1 MSTDVQPPSEAAD
14 EEVAAQTAAT
24 AAPEVIADSF
34 GEYAKIW
41 WTRVRSGD
49 SGALPV
55 ILGLVAIVVYFQARS
70 SLFLSAGNLVNLI
83 EQAAWIVMLGMA
95 EVFVLLLGE
104 IDLSI
109 GFSSVIGAVF
119 TAWLLVPP
127 NPAPWPLAVLVGLAF
142 PAFYGLIQGV
152 IITWL
157 RLPSFVVT
165 LAGQLAGLGILLE
178 VINTAAP
185 GSGGTIRLY
194 SNVLSD
200 IEGGAMSPLAGWIVM
215 AAAVVLGGALLV
227 TRDGRRRAGGLAA
240 PPPSVTW
247 LKVAAMALAGVVVV
261 LIGNTNRGAGLVVV
275 RGVPWVILVVLVVLV
290 AWSFLLGRTRFGR
303 YIYAIGGNAEAAR
316 RAGINLSR
324 VRVLAFVLTGVTAG
338 ITGIILASEL
348 GSISSNVNG
357 GQNVLYAVAAAVIGG
372 VSLFGGRGKMLG
384 AVLGGL
390 IVAVIYNGLQL
401 LGLGAAPQAIWT
413 AIVLLA
419 AVTVDTVARRSQT
432 NRLPKKNFIPN
443 GPGCMPRPRWADT
456 TYAPCRS
463 VLGRDDHRAGG
474 LVPGDPRRPAR
485 PGAARRPALQRRR
498 RPGRPVQRDA
508 LRTARRARAAGARR
522 GHQVPHRAG
531 PADQGD
537 GDPGRGAGLGQR
549 VRAWLTRAD
558 RA

>member
-1 MSTDVQPPSEAAD
+1 VSTDVQPPGAD
-14 EEVAAQTAAT
+14 EVAAQTAAGS
-24 AAPEVIADSF
+24 APDVMADSF
-34 GEYAKIW
+34 GEYVKIW
-41 WTRVRSGD
+41 WTRVRNGE

-55 ILGLVAIVVYFQARS
+55 ILGLVVIVVYFQARS

-83 EQAAWIVMLGMA
+83 EQAAWIVTLGMA

-109 GFSSVIGAVF
+109 GYTSAIGAVF
-119 TAWLLVPP
+119 TCWLLVPP
-127 NPAPWPLAVLVGLAF
+127 DPAPWPLAVLVGLAF
-142 PAFYGLIQGV
+142 PALFGLVEGV

-165 LAGQLAGLGILLE
+165 LAGQLAALGILLSI
-178 VINTAAP
+178 INTAAP

-194 SNVLSD
+194 SSVLND
-200 IEGGAMSPLAGWIVM
+200 IENGAMSPLTGWIVT
-215 AAAVVLGGALLV
+215 AAAVVLGGALML
-227 TRDGRRRAGGLAA
+227 TRDSRRRAGGLAA

-247 LKVAAMALAGVVVV
+247 LKVAAMAVAGVVVV
-261 LIGNTNRGAGLVVV
+261 LIGNTNRGVGLTVV
-275 RGVPWVILVVLVVLV
+275 RGVPWVVLLILVVVV

-303 YIYAIGGNAEAAR
+303 YMYAIGGNAEAAR

-324 VRVLAFVLTGVTAG
+324 IRVLAFVLTGLTAG
-338 ITGIILASEL
+338 IMGIILASEL
-348 GSISSNVNG
+348 GSVSSNVNG

-432 NRLPKKNFIPN
+432 
-443 GPGCMPRPRWADT
+443 
-456 TYAPCRS
+456 
-463 VLGRDDHRAGG
+463 
-474 LVPGDPRRPAR
+474 
-485 PGAARRPALQRRR
+485 
-498 RPGRPVQRDA
+498 
-508 LRTARRARAAGARR
+508 RT
-522 GHQVPHRAG
+522 
-531 PADQGD
+531 
-537 GDPGRGAGLGQR
+537 
-549 VRAWLTRAD
+549 
-558 RA
+558 